1 MNSRPATRRQTPR
14 RTAALAAAATLAALA
29 AAAGG
34 GCSMAP
40 KYEQPDAQIPAT
52 FTSAATGATAIGATA
67 TATATGAGTA
77 ADAPAPS
84 ELAAADI
91 GWRDFFGDER
101 LRRLIALGLENN
113 RDLRVAALRVE
124 QVRAQYQIE
133 RSNLFPNLGAS
144 GSGTR
149 QRTPGDLNAAGRA
162 VTSSQYSVALGVT
175 AYELD
180 FFGRVRNLKTAALE
194 TYLATEEGRRAAQL
208 ALVAAIATQY
218 TLERSADEQLTLARE
233 TLELVRDS
241 YELVKRRHDAGQASE
256 LDLRTTE
263 TQVFAAQAAFAEQTR
278 QRALAGNALALL
290 LGAPPPPD
298 LPPPAPLGS
307 QGLRADLPA
316 GLPSALLARRPDI
329 LQAEHALR
337 SANASIGAARANF
350 FPSIT
355 LTALGGT
362 ASAEL
367 DGLFKTGSGMW
378 SFSPKI
384 TLPLFT
390 AGRTRALLKSARAA
404 QQITVAQYEKTVQTA
419 FREVADALASRELL
433 AMQITA
439 QEKRVAAEQRR
450 YQLSDLRY
458 REGVDNYLV
467 VLTAQQNLHSAQQG
481 LIQTRFVELSNL
493 VGLYKALGG
502 GWQETTAGQTV
513 ANK

>member
-1 MNSRPATRRQTPR
+1 MTR
-14 RTAALAAAATLAALA
+14 AH
-29 AAAGG
+29 
-34 GCSMAP
+34 
-40 KYEQPDAQIPAT
+40 Y
-52 FTSAATGATAIGATA
+52 
-67 TATATGAGTA
+67 
-77 ADAPAPS
+77 
-84 ELAAADI
+84 
-91 GWRDFFGDER
+91 
-101 LRRLIALGLENN
+101 
-113 RDLRVAALRVE
+113 
-124 QVRAQYQIE
+124 
-133 RSNLFPNLGAS
+133 LFA
-144 GSGTR
+144 
-149 QRTPGDLNAAGRA
+149 
-162 VTSSQYSVALGVT
+162 
-175 AYELD
+175 
-180 FFGRVRNLKTAALE
+180 VRNS
-194 TYLATEEGRRAAQL
+194 LAQP
-208 ALVAAIATQY
+208 
-218 TLERSADEQLTLARE
+218 
-233 TLELVRDS
+233 
-241 YELVKRRHDAGQASE
+241 
-256 LDLRTTE
+256 
-263 TQVFAAQAAFAEQTR
+263 F
-278 QRALAGNALALL
+278 
-290 LGAPPPPD
+290 
-298 LPPPAPLGS
+298 
-307 QGLRADLPA
+307 
-316 GLPSALLARRPDI
+316 LPSALLARRPDI

-390 AGRTRALLKSARAA
+390 AGRNRALLKSARAA

-419 FREVADALASRELL
+419 FREVADALASRDLL

-481 LIQTRFVELSNL
+481 LIQTRFAELSNL

-502 GWQETTAGQTV
+502 GWQETTAARTV